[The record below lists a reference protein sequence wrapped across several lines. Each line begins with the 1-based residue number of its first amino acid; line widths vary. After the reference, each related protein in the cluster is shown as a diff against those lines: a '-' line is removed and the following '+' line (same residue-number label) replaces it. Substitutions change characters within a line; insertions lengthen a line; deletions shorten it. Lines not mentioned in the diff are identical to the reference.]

1 MADVGLRKKRG
12 NCQRNLQINK
22 AIDGFTELKI
32 NHIWAKS
39 QQLKGYSHY

>member
-22 AIDGFTELKI
+22 AIDGFTELEI
-32 NHIWAKS
+32 N
-39 QQLKGYSHY
+39 QYMG